1 MPVVVAWIGSMLLS
15 IVGQMVL
22 SALVSVGIGLA
33 VHHAASGLIDATGIR
48 SMMGSAGVMA
58 DYAGWLGIDQSITIV
73 LSAWAGRKI
82 VDAAK
87 VQFVKLTAK

>member
-33 VHHAASGLIDATGIR
+33 VHHAASGLIDSTGIKA
-48 SMMGSAGVMA
+48 MMGSAGVMV

-87 VQFVKLTAK
+87 VQFVKRTAK